1 MLVIEPDELIRRLL
15 CEWLAEAGYAVE
27 GHSSSGQRSAVAPD
41 LVILNVPR
49 ATGFQ
54 VAESLGERNSAPVL
68 AISARFRRGLGSSAA
83 TAKRLGVRHVLPK
96 PFSREELLE
105 AVAQSLQRPR

>member
-15 CEWLAEAGYAVE
+15 CEWLAEAGYVVE
-27 GHSSSGQRSAVAPD
+27 AHSSSGQRSAVAHD

-49 ATGFQ
+49 VSGFQ

-83 TAKRLGVRHVLPK
+83 TARRLGVHRVLPK
-96 PFSREELLE
+96 PFTREELLE
-105 AVAQSLQRPR
+105 AVAESLQRQR